1 MDVFERGCGVSSE
14 DVAHQ
19 RAEIRDVMGDIR
31 ALPEAQRSALLM
43 REIDTLSHE
52 QIAAAME
59 TTVSSVKSLLV
70 RARISLTE
78 AARAR
83 SLTCDEVRLSI
94 AEVEEGIAKAPPEAR
109 RHLKA
114 CQSCQGFKRDFRRT
128 TRVLGAVCP
137 FGPFLVVKNLL
148 WTKLGAAFVGGA
160 AATAAAS
167 TAAGAGAGSTAAGA
181 ASGATAAAIA
191 AKIAAAGVVA
201 AAVAAGGAVE
211 LDRRVTVPDRREA
224 SAAIDK
230 ASVRRASAAA
240 AAAAAAPTVKAEGID
255 AAVLSRSHA
264 PAAGPTVLDTAASP
278 VGSSPRSARRGRPG
292 GLRARRLAN
301 RRGGREAV
309 GQLTIARELEGR
321 SEPDG
326 GSRPRRAARAPA
338 DGPTADRSRRPADR
352 PRRAVNLP
360 RRAAAPRPRRASA
373 QVPTDAPRT
382 ARRAPRLAPIDRRA
396 RPVTRPRRRALGSE
410 GRRAPQ
416 PDAAT

>member
-1 MDVFERGCGVSSE
+1 
-14 DVAHQ
+14 
-19 RAEIRDVMGDIR
+19 
-31 ALPEAQRSALLM
+31 LM

-114 CQSCQGFKRDFRRT
+114 CQSCQGFKR
-128 TRVLGAVCP
+128 V
-137 FGPFLVVKNLL
+137 
-148 WTKLGAAFVGGA
+148 
-160 AATAAAS
+160 
-167 TAAGAGAGSTAAGA
+167 

-191 AKIAAAGVVA
+191 AKTAAAGVAA
-201 AAVAAGGAVE
+201 AAVATGGAVE

-230 ASVRRASAAA
+230 ASVRRATPAA
-240 AAAAAAPTVKAEGID
+240 AAAAAAPTVKGEGID
-255 AAVLSRSHA
+255 AAVLSRSPA

-360 RRAAAPRPRRASA
+360 RRAAALRPRRASA
-373 QVPTDAPRT
+373 QVPSDPPRT
-382 ARRAPRLAPIDRRA
+382 ARRAPRVAPIDRRA
-396 RPVTRPRRRALGSE
+396 RPGTRPRRRALGSE